1 MTEPPLIEFVD
12 VHKRFGSNI
21 VLDGV
26 NLHIY
31 AGEVTSI
38 IGKSGV
44 GKSVLLKHIIGLMA
58 PDSGSILFAGRPLSS
73 MKTPERRSLKRKFA
87 YMFQGTAL
95 FDSMTVYENV
105 ALPLKE
111 RTRLKDR
118 EIARKVRDKMESLD
132 LWGIDDN
139 YPSQLS
145 GGMKKR
151 VALARALVTDP
162 EIVLFDEPTTGL
174 DPIRKNAVHGMIAE
188 YQKRFGFTGVIVSHE
203 IPDIFYISQRVAMI
217 DEGRIFMEG
226 TPEEI
231 QRSEDPVVQGFIH
244 GLTEPKTELAGME
257 SRRQGARRFRQETA
271 RLERFDTPFSILL
284 FTFENREE
292 LVERFGHDSVQ
303 RVLARF
309 VEAVR
314 GRLRITDTCFRFGA
328 NRIVLLLAGTGRREA
343 EKLLADLAAEVRE
356 AGVGTDPADDG
367 FCLSVEAG
375 IAGGEK
381 NGSLERSVAEAEAR
395 RSRTAG
401 FRLCLQ
407 PTAQ

>member
-1 MTEPPLIEFVD
+1 MTKPPLIEFVD
-12 VHKRFGSNI
+12 VHKRFGDNV

-26 NLHIY
+26 NLHIS

-58 PDSGSILFAGRPLSS
+58 PDSGSILFSGRPLSS
-73 MKTPERRSLKRKFA
+73 MEKGERRELKRKFS
-87 YMFQGTAL
+87 YMFQGSAL

-111 RTRLKDR
+111 RTRLRDR
-118 EIARKVRDKMESLD
+118 EISRKVQDKMEALD
-132 LWGIDDN
+132 LHDIDGK

-151 VALARALVTDP
+151 VALARALVTEP

-217 DEGRIFMEG
+217 DEGRIFVEG

-231 QRSEDPVVQGFIH
+231 QGSEDPVVQGFIH
-244 GLTEPKTELAGME
+244 GLAEPKMELAGMASHQE
-257 SRRQGARRFRQETA
+257 GKRRFKEELA
-271 RLERFDTPFSILL
+271 RGERFNIPFTLVVFI
-284 FTFENREE
+284 FENLEE
-292 LVERFGHDSVQ
+292 LVERFGHQAGQD
-303 RVLARF
+303 LLTRF
-309 VEAVR
+309 VELIHE
-314 GRLRITDTCFRFGA
+314 RLRITDTCFRFSA
-328 NRIVLLLAGTGRREA
+328 DRIVLILAGTEHSAA
-343 EKLLADLAAEVRE
+343 ETLLADLADQARRSGIEDNPSKE
-356 AGVGTDPADDG
+356 G
-367 FCLSVEAG
+367 FCLSVQAG
-375 IAGGEK
+375 IAEAEKGE
-381 NGSLERSVAEAEAR
+381 SLDQCVAEAETRLHRFAEFFLC
-395 RSRTAG
+395 RSNANR
-401 FRLCLQ
+401 
-407 PTAQ
+407 

>member
-1 MTEPPLIEFVD
+1 MADPPLIELVD
-12 VHKRFGSNI
+12 VTKRFGDNV

-58 PDSGSILFAGRPLSS
+58 PNSGRILFEGRPLSS
-73 MKTPERRSLKRKFA
+73 MKKSERRSLKRKFS

-111 RTRLKDR
+111 RSRLR
-118 EIARKVRDKMESLD
+118 ERQIRRRVREKMEALD
-132 LWGIDDN
+132 LRDVDEK

-174 DPIRKNAVHGMIAE
+174 DPIRKNAVHGMISE
-188 YQKRFGFTGVIVSHE
+188 YQKRFGFTGVVVSHE
-203 IPDIFYISQRVAMI
+203 IPDIFYISQRVAML
-217 DEGRIFMEG
+217 DEGKIFVEG

-231 QRSEDPVVQGFIH
+231 QGSEDPVVQAFIY
-244 GLTEPKTELAGME
+244 GLVDPKRELTGIE
-257 SRRQGARRFRQETA
+257 SRHQGEKRFYQELA
-271 RLERFDTPFSILL
+271 RLERFDTPFSVLV
-284 FTFENREE
+284 FTFENLED
-292 LVERFGHDSVQ
+292 LVKRHGHQ
-303 RVLARF
+303 AGQNLQTEF
-309 VEAVR
+309 VDIVC
-314 GRLRITDTCFRFGA
+314 GRLWITDVCFRYA
-328 NRIVLLLAGTGRREA
+328 ADRVVLLLAGTEHAGAEA
-343 EKLLADLAAEVRE
+343 LCADLAKAIT
-356 AGVGTDPADDG
+356 GADIAKTPTQDG
-367 FCLSVEAG
+367 FCFSVSAG
-375 IAGGEK
+375 IVQAKKETTLEK
-381 NGSLERSVAEAEAR
+381 TITEAQDR
-395 RSRTAG
+395 RQRFSDFTV
-401 FRLCLQ
+401 CE
-407 PTAQ
+407 

>member
-12 VHKRFGSNI
+12 VHKRFGDNV

-44 GKSVLLKHIIGLMA
+44 GKSVLLKHIIGLMT
-58 PDSGSILFAGRPLSS
+58 PDSGRILFSGRPLSS
-73 MKTPERRSLKRKFA
+73 MKKTERRELKRKFS
-87 YMFQGTAL
+87 YMFQGSAL

-111 RTRLKDR
+111 RTRLRDK
-118 EIARKVRDKMESLD
+118 EITRKVRDKMEALD
-132 LWGIDDN
+132 LHDIDGN

-151 VALARALVTDP
+151 VALARALVTEP

-217 DEGRIFMEG
+217 DEGRIFVEG

-231 QRSEDPVVQGFIH
+231 QSSEDQVVQGFIH
-244 GLTEPKTELAGME
+244 GLAEPKVELAGMA
-257 SRRQGARRFRQETA
+257 SRREGQKRFKEELARG
-271 RLERFDTPFSILL
+271 ERFDIPFTILL
-284 FTFENREE
+284 FTFENLEE
-292 LVERFGHDSVQ
+292 LVERFGHQ
-303 RVLARF
+303 AGQNLLTRF
-309 VEAVR
+309 VELIH
-314 GRLRITDTCFRFGA
+314 GRLRITDTCFRFSA
-328 NRIVLLLAGTGRREA
+328 ERIVLILAGTEPSAA
-343 EKLLADLAAEVRE
+343 ESLLTDLADE
-356 AGVGTDPADDG
+356 ARRAGIADNPSKKG
-367 FCLSVEAG
+367 FCLSVQAG
-375 IAGGEK
+375 IAEAQKGE
-381 NGSLERSVAEAEAR
+381 SLDQCVAEAEAR
-395 RSRTAG
+395 HRRFAE
-401 FRLCLQ
+401 FFLCQ
-407 PTAQ
+407 

>member
-1 MTEPPLIEFVD
+1 MTERPLIEFAD
-12 VHKRFGSNI
+12 VHKRFGDNV

-44 GKSVLLKHIIGLMA
+44 GKSVLLKHIIGLMT
-58 PDSGSILFAGRPLSS
+58 PDSGSILFSGRRLSS
-73 MKTPERRSLKRKFA
+73 MKKAERRELKRKFS
-87 YMFQGTAL
+87 YMFQGSAL

-111 RTRLKDR
+111 RTRLRDK
-118 EIARKVRDKMESLD
+118 EITRKVRDKMEALD
-132 LWGIDDN
+132 LHDIDGN

-151 VALARALVTDP
+151 VALARALVTEP

-217 DEGRIFMEG
+217 DEGRIFVEG

-231 QRSEDPVVQGFIH
+231 QSSEDPVVQGFIH
-244 GLTEPKTELAGME
+244 GLSEPKVELAGMA
-257 SRRQGARRFRQETA
+257 SRREGKKCFREETA
-271 RLERFDTPFSILL
+271 RAERFGIPFTLLL
-284 FTFENREE
+284 FSFENLEE
-292 LVERFGHDSVQ
+292 VMERFGHQAAQD
-303 RVLARF
+303 LLTRF
-309 VEAVR
+309 VEVIHD
-314 GRLRITDTCFRFGA
+314 RLRVTDTCFRLSA
-328 NRIVLLLAGTGRREA
+328 DRIALLLAGTRHSEA
-343 EKLLADLAAEVRE
+343 ETFCTDLEGEVRQ
-356 AGVGTDPADDG
+356 AGIRGDSSREG
-367 FCLSVEAG
+367 FCIEVRIG
-375 IAGGEK
+375 IAEGKKED
-381 NGSLERSVAEAEAR
+381 SLDQRVAEAEAR
-395 RSRTAG
+395 HSRHAS
-401 FRLCLQ
+401 FSICQ
-407 PTAQ
+407 